1 MKRILTFV
9 MAVLLGSGLLLGSPG
24 TSVLAKEKDAADL
37 GGLLGGVK
45 EQISEAIS
53 GMDEGTVGE
62 VLDFVKEKVSDGSLK
77 TENGLSEAIKEG
89 EEKFGV
95 TVDAADA
102 RKVVETMKKLEDLGF
117 SGEYVMEKAGEL
129 YDEHGVKFVDHID
142 EVVTGAVKDAV
153 ADAAGGFFSNLW
165 ESTKSFFKNLVSA
178 D

>member
-1 MKRILTFV
+1 MKRILTV
-9 MAVLLGSGLLLGSPG
+9 MMTVMMCAGLLAGAFGMTAKAQETTG
-24 TSVLAKEKDAADL
+24 TDI
-37 GGLLGGVK
+37 GGMLGGVK
-45 EQISEAIS
+45 DKLSEAIA

-62 VLDFVKEKVSDGSLK
+62 VLNFVKEKVSDGSLK
-77 TENGLSEAIKEG
+77 TEDGLTQAIREG

-95 TVDAADA
+95 TVDRADA
-102 RKVVETMKKLEDLGF
+102 QKVVDTMEKLEDMGF

>member
-1 MKRILTFV
+1 
-9 MAVLLGSGLLLGSPG
+9 
-24 TSVLAKEKDAADL
+24 
-37 GGLLGGVK
+37 
-45 EQISEAIS
+45 
-53 GMDEGTVGE
+53 
-62 VLDFVKEKVSDGSLK
+62 
-77 TENGLSEAIKEG
+77 
-89 EEKFGV
+89 
-95 TVDAADA
+95 
-102 RKVVETMKKLEDLGF
+102 MKKLEDLGF